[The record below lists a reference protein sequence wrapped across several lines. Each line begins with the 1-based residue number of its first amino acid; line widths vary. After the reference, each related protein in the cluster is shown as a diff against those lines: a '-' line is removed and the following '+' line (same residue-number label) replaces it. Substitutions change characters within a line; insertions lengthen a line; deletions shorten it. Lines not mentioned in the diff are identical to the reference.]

1 MHPPLQRS
9 AATGHNSCL
18 SSAWLCLAPGRYVN
32 IPALPCLPALPAP
45 QEAAWKAKKAEEARQ
60 AAEAAAAAAAA
71 AEAADKKRAEDA
83 VAELKEKYESWR
95 QGGVKGLAG
104 RWKMAPEV
112 GGRRSPGA
120 AAWGGVAG
128 WSRGRMLGAV
138 QLKTARIL
146 LESKQA
152 GTGAEVFECRMHYI
166 GSDQTTTI
174 SPCPTCL
181 QAAQPGG
188 VVKIM
193 YNRLSGPIV
202 GFDIPPG
209 QSLVLRVGEWVG
221 VVTIA
226 VCRQ

>member
-1 MHPPLQRS
+1 M
-9 AATGHNSCL
+9 
-18 SSAWLCLAPGRYVN
+18 
-32 IPALPCLPALPAP
+32 
-45 QEAAWKAKKAEEARQ
+45 
-60 AAEAAAAAAAA
+60 
-71 AEAADKKRAEDA
+71 
-83 VAELKEKYESWR
+83 AELKEKYESWR

-202 GFDIPPG
+202 GSDIPPG

-221 VVTIA
+221 VVATA
-226 VCRQ
+226 GVLACCSVLACWWSAGHARRQATARAPTARSTSGRK